1 VLRVA
6 GSRRTRL
13 TERQAEHLDTAGDL
27 LRRLHGPG
35 CPAADPTLAA
45 TTCSCRLRD
54 VVPALCDAL
63 ADSRDAGRTEQL
75 THDDRRNLAAV
86 LGYELGMGDATS
98 EAALELTNVRKL
110 LADRGIPEAN
120 TRTGELRPTVAMV
133 EDALLG

>member
-63 ADSRDAGRTEQL
+63 ADSRDAGR
-75 THDDRRNLAAV
+75 
-86 LGYELGMGDATS
+86 
-98 EAALELTNVRKL
+98 KL